1 MAISVIKQDYIVKS
15 VVFITFL
22 CILSLSLIGG
32 CSDSGGGN
40 DSQVLT
46 ENDFAN
52 DPSLQVDPDKQII
65 VDFLESPDSDTPQN
79 DTGPVG
85 IDEIL
90 ITYPQ
95 TETRTFCWEDD
106 NSEAMDYMVLFDSQE
121 EEVLRVDVNGDC
133 VTDTIESGDYV
144 MELHHDQSMGDPRP
158 IFIIPDLDQN
168 QQAMKTDGLFNG
180 FKVVVAKILTGI
192 QNTISKNAR
201 AQTVQQNI
209 TTLLRTNSCV
219 ECDLRDAIMG
229 GANFSGADL
238 RGADLSGAR
247 LAVCNLTGADLS
259 GADLRGA
266 DLQFAVLEDA
276 ILRGADLRKAV
287 LWYAQFF
294 FADLTGANLIS
305 ADLRYADFQKATW
318 CNGSC
323 ECKFPSQGTCN
334 GCPPVEEVCTGS

>member
-1 MAISVIKQDYIVKS
+1 MSIFAIKQGYLVNSILFIS
-15 VVFITFL
+15 FLVVM
-22 CILSLSLIGG
+22 SLGLIGG

-46 ENDFAN
+46 ENDFAD

-121 EEVLRVDVNGDC
+121 EVVLRVDVNGDC

-238 RGADLSGAR
+238 RK
-247 LAVCNLTGADLS
+247 AVLWYTQFFFADLS
-259 GADLRGA
+259 GADLRYA
-266 DLQFAVLEDA
+266 DLQ
-276 ILRGADLRKAV
+276 
-287 LWYAQFF
+287 
-294 FADLTGANLIS
+294 T
-305 ADLRYADFQKATW
+305 ATW

-323 ECKFPSQGTCN
+323 ECKFPSHGTCN